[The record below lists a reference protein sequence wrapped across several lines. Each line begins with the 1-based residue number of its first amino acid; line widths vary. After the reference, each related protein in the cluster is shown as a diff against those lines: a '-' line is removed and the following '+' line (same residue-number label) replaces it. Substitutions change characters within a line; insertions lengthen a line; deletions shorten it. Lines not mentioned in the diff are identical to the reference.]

1 MFQTC
6 CLIVKSKVFKN
17 QRIGIGRSKTSAAD
31 VIINVKFLNFIIL
44 VSTVGL
50 QISGRQ
56 ISGPYTVYEQFHL
69 GTDFLRYFDSFI
81 RNSAFRLKMVGF
93 YHIMLFTYI

>member
-31 VIINVKFLNFIIL
+31 VIINVQFLNFTIHVL

-50 QISGRQ
+50 QISGSQ
-56 ISGPYTVYEQFHL
+56 ISGPYS
-69 GTDFLRYFDSFI
+69 LRAISFGN
-81 RNSAFRLKMVGF
+81 RFF
-93 YHIMLFTYI
+93 TLF

>member
-1 MFQTC
+1 MFQTR
-6 CLIVKSKVFKN
+6 CLIEKSKVFKN

-31 VIINVKFLNFIIL
+31 VIINVQFLNFTIL

-50 QISGRQ
+50 Q

-93 YHIMLFTYI
+93 TT